1 MALNPSPLE
10 ATQLVGELEKARH
23 TVATDNY
30 PMSLGEIISIY
41 KEGELVIN
49 PQFQRLFR
57 WSVKQKSDL
66 IESLLIGIPVPPIFV
81 YERSSGEWELIDG
94 LQRVSTILEF
104 FGELKDENGKLRDP
118 SVLVETAYLNGL
130 EGAAVG
136 EAEALSVGAQRYLPK
151 GFQTQLKRAKLGVQI
166 LKASSSE
173 KSKFDVF
180 QRLNG
185 SGSLLTPQE
194 IRTCIMVMHS
204 PKRHKRIAESAQ
216 RQEFL
221 SLLSIT
227 TEAESRQDHVGY
239 YCRAIAHIFYN
250 YERRFDIDEFVTKSV
265 IDFLGSDR
273 VAFGVGLETIN
284 ETADLLHAIDPSILR
299 KFEDGKFRGRSG
311 RVAFE
316 TIFVG
321 VATNLEEIKALPSPD
336 KWVLRRVKEMWDGGH
351 LDAFASAGVRA
362 SDRIRQTVPFGAEWF
377 KPE

>member
-1 MALNPSPLE
+1 MAPRPSPLE
-10 ATQLVGELEKARH
+10 AVELIGELETARH
-23 TVATDNY
+23 TVATDSY
-30 PMSLGEIISIY
+30 PMSLGEIMSIY

-66 IESLLIGIPVPPIFV
+66 IESLLVGIPVPPIFV
-81 YERSSGEWELIDG
+81 FERPSGEWELIDG

-104 FGELKDENGKLRDP
+104 FGELQAENGKLRP
-118 SVLVETAYLNGL
+118 ASVLVETAYLSGL
-130 EGAAVG
+130 EGVAVAES
-136 EAEALSVGAQRYLPK
+136 EAISLGAPRYLPK

-173 KSKFDVF
+173 RSKFDVF

-204 PKRHKRIAESAQ
+204 PKRQRNIADSAQ
-216 RQEFL
+216 RAEFL
-221 SLLSIT
+221 SLLSINGES
-227 TEAESRQDHVGY
+227 EARQEHVGY
-239 YCRAIAHIFYN
+239 YCRAIAHVFYE

-265 IDFLGSDR
+265 VEFLGEERNTFKS
-273 VAFGVGLETIN
+273 GLKRLDD
-284 ETADLLHAIDPSILR
+284 TADLLHSIDSAILR

-316 TIFVG
+316 TIFIG
-321 VATNLEEIKALPSPD
+321 VATNLEEILALPSPD
-336 KWVLRRVKEMWDGGH
+336 RWVLRRVKEMWEGGH
-351 LDAFASAGVRA
+351 LDAFTSAGVRG